1 VASAAGEQAVRAHA
15 RGRVGVGTG
24 VGAGLLEVMT
34 IEFQATPFRAERFRE
49 HYEPAVGRVLA
60 YGASGYVFYRSEDDP
75 DHFVHISFW
84 EDRHDF
90 DRYWLSH
97 EMQGVR
103 RSVAGLHAQP
113 VLPHWGILVDR
124 G

>member
-1 VASAAGEQAVRAHA
+1 VASAAGEQAARAHA
-15 RGRVGVGTG
+15 RGRVAVGTG
-24 VGAGLLEVMT
+24 VGVGALEVMT

-49 HYEPAVGRVLA
+49 LYAPALPRTLA
-60 YGASGYVFYRSEDDP
+60 YGADGYVFYRSEDDP

-90 DRYWLSH
+90 DRYWFSP
-97 EMQGVR
+97 EMQSVR
-103 RSVAGLHAQP
+103 QNVAGLHAQP

-124 G
+124 T

>member
-1 VASAAGEQAVRAHA
+1 VSGAAEERAVRAQA
-15 RGRVGVGTG
+15 RGRVAVGTG
-24 VGAGLLEVMT
+24 VGVGPLEVMT
-34 IEFQATPFRAERFRE
+34 IEFQSTPFRAERFRAL
-49 HYEPAVGRVLA
+49 YEPAVSRVLA

-75 DHFVHISFW
+75 DHFVHVSFW

-90 DRYWLSH
+90 DRYWFSH

-103 RSVAGLHAQP
+103 QDVAGLHAQP